1 MVTHKYAGNPST
13 VKLRGEIMSRSA
25 TSGQEEGALSNN
37 FKLGDLAQ
45 DVDQAENWITQVFEM
60 PTLDDFGEP
69 ISFNNVYKIRLYIE
83 STGTS
88 EAGFSINDISI
99 VYKVKPVK

>member
-1 MVTHKYAGNPST
+1 
-13 VKLRGEIMSRSA
+13 MSRSA

-37 FKLGDLAQ
+37 FKLGDLTQ

-60 PTLDDFGEP
+60 PTLDDVGGNP

-88 EAGFSINDISI
+88 HASFSINDISI
-99 VYKVKPVK
+99 VYRLKPVK